1 MIDVFIGIKSAIGDE
16 VGIIIKVQ
24 TFFDSPDRLDD
35 GLLIRRVS
43 RMRLD
48 ENGYAMLVGYHG

>member
-1 MIDVFIGIKSAIGDE
+1 MIDVFIGIKSAIGDK
-16 VGIIIKVQ
+16 VGVIIKVQ
-24 TFFDSPDRLDD
+24 TFFNSPDRLDD